1 MQYCEHIQSEVK
13 KAKIRVAEK
22 RIGETMTPD
31 QVAEERELQKKQL
44 EEIFRLMQEQNEKFG
59 VNSVED
65 IQNQMKLYAWI
76 QMNLL
81 KWGCSDWLEYEIDL
95 NLIFWLWYVIHYLIT
110 GTSWFS
116 VVMILQCMRLWK
128 YILYVRVTFT
138 IITKCIN

>member
-1 MQYCEHIQSEVK
+1 MEYCEHIQSEVK

-65 IQNQMKLYAWI
+65 IQNQMKLYA
-76 QMNLL
+76 
-81 KWGCSDWLEYEIDL
+81 
-95 NLIFWLWYVIHYLIT
+95 
-110 GTSWFS
+110 
-116 VVMILQCMRLWK
+116 
-128 YILYVRVTFT
+128 
-138 IITKCIN
+138 